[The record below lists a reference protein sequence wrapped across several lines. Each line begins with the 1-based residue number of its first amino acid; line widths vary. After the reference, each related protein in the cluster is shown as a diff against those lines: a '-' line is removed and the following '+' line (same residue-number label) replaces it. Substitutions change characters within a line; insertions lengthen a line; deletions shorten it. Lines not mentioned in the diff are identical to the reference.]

1 MFLCDARVCVAEQ
14 GGLSLLL
21 PRLAQRVLGKGRKMH
36 SRATSEKS
44 LAPLIHTHTHTHT
57 ILVGYCGTVWL
68 QLKTEGRGL
77 SLSLRSDWNCSL
89 AVLLLAD
96 RMKQDILSGTG
107 LPVENVCFDK
117 MKYTL
122 GLIQN
127 TWKAGTSLVSYIS
140 HVLRSCMRQPLTFL
154 QLYVCEGCLCFSSQL
169 GLF

>member
-1 MFLCDARVCVAEQ
+1 MLVCVSQSREDCPCYCLGWHRGFWVR
-14 GGLSLLL
+14 GGKCIPGL
-21 PRLAQRVLGKGRKMH
+21 PRKSH
-36 SRATSEKS
+36 S
-44 LAPLIHTHTHTHT
+44 PPWYTHTHTHT

-127 TWKAGTSLVSYIS
+127 TWKEGMSLVSYIS

-154 QLYVCEGCLCFSSQL
+154 QLYVCEGCFSNQL